1 MSAQATKS
9 SVACQNLP
17 TVYSS
22 FRRFLAR
29 LLLVHG
35 SLSHYRLARLIK
47 YSFYKNIL
55 FCFVLFFFQF
65 YCGFSGAS
73 RCLRACSAILFGCR
87 HAEQAL
93 VKN

>member
-1 MSAQATKS
+1 MCRQTGINLIETVVSAGS
-9 SVACQNLP
+9 WL
-17 TVYSS
+17 
-22 FRRFLAR
+22 R

-73 RCLRACSAILFGCR
+73 AI
-87 HAEQAL
+87 A
-93 VKN
+93 

>member
-1 MSAQATKS
+1 
-9 SVACQNLP
+9 
-17 TVYSS
+17 
-22 FRRFLAR
+22 LAR

-73 RCLRACSAILFGCR
+73 LSRKVTRTGTRLLLATVQCELPYQSRACMR
-87 HAEQAL
+87 TH
-93 VKN
+93 